1 MSGSEGRR
9 RAIGRI
15 AGYLCLSIPI
25 LRAPIGCETDLVFHA
40 SPALLVLGLLL
51 IAGVKGS
58 HWASF
63 MFLLMLWTMDVML
76 ALTLPSY
83 ARPSM
88 LPLWMTIGLFFP
100 AILAINLWMLNAAPT
115 QRLARTAPRTPPDPQ
130 PTPQ

>member
-1 MSGSEGRR
+1 MSPSESKR

-25 LRAPIGCETDLVFHA
+25 LRAPIGCETDLAFYA
-40 SPALLVLGLLL
+40 SPAILLLGLLL

-76 ALTLPSY
+76 ALTLPPY
-83 ARPSM
+83 ARVSM
-88 LPLWMTIGLFFP
+88 LPVWTSIGLFFP
-100 AILAINLWMLNAAPT
+100 AILGINFWMLCAPPT
-115 QRLARTAPRTPPDPQ
+115 PRPARISPRTPPDPR
-130 PTPQ
+130 PAPQ